1 MDDLRELDET
11 FPFGRVCQ
19 PSDVADVVTYLCSEQ
34 ASYLTGQRIV
44 VDGGAGS
51 ARTR

>member
-1 MDDLRELDET
+1 MEDLRELDAD

-19 PSDVADVVTYLCSEQ
+19 PSDVADVVTYLCSDG
-34 ASYLTGQRIV
+34 AGYLTGQRIV

-51 ARTR
+51 ARSR